1 MNKPTK
7 DYLDAVLSG
16 NIIDVFIDKDGLVG
30 ASEQLR
36 IKIHNLLDKRSVIPL
51 DTFSSFPYLKCEG
64 MFSASIIDKRNLENS
79 EGIVLLID
87 SPSLSS
93 KFRIGIFYNGF
104 SHSAIDKISI
114 EELSSLFAPGDE
126 IVFRMGANY
135 RKSKYYVRYI
145 RYKDYELG
153 REKEWVFW

>member
-7 DYLDAVLSG
+7 DYLNKVLSG
-16 NIIDVFIDKDGLVG
+16 NITNVFITDDGLVG
-30 ASEQLR
+30 ASEQLQIR
-36 IKIHNLLDKRSVIPL
+36 IHNLLDGGSATPQ

-79 EGIVLLID
+79 DGIVLLID
-87 SPSLSS
+87 SPSLSD

-104 SHSAIDKISI
+104 SHSVNDKISI
-114 EELSSLFAPGDE
+114 EELSSLFTSGDE
-126 IVFRMGANY
+126 IVFRMGTNY

-145 RYKDYELG
+145 KYKNYELG
-153 REKEWVFW
+153 REKE